1 MENTMEHVASVCRPG
16 AGAETCRYLTIDDGW
31 ACAVGNP
38 KLVAFIEA
46 RAKEGR
52 MTARAVNCSG
62 RTL

>member
-16 AGAETCRYLTIDDGW
+16 ARTETCRYLTMGAGC

-38 KLVAFIEA
+38 ELVAFIEA